1 MMLSKKTRSMLSMA
15 LVVALIAVII
25 VLFDIGVFTNFL
37 TSFKSSADISAY
49 PPKWIFRPVLD
60 NYLNV
65 LGKGGYDF
73 GKFRHLCL
81 QQSVQTLN
89 KQLVIGVLQ
98 RHHSRHLGAFAIFD
112 TIVNHHA
119 FASSDT

>member
-1 MMLSKKTRSMLSMA
+1 MISKKIRSMLSMA

-37 TSFKSSADISAY
+37 MSFKSSADISAY

-65 LGKGGYDF
+65 LGKGE
-73 GKFRHLCL
+73 KL
-81 QQSVQTLN
+81 LN
-89 KQLVIGVLQ
+89 TKK
-98 RHHSRHLGAFAIFD
+98 
-112 TIVNHHA
+112 
-119 FASSDT
+119 